1 MGACVGS
8 WDAGRPRWACTQ
20 RPPFNPAQEASPL
33 DGTATRRAARPLV
46 SNAPLPSWEH
56 NNLSWAG
63 GGGCGRR
70 HLETR
75 SPRCAGD
82 ILASA
87 RPAVGK
93 PPLAAGLFFLGAA
106 APGSTRCCPCCLRG
120 AAPQRAAGCA
130 QPAAAQTLSPGPKPA
145 GWGDFQEPVSPRATG
160 RSLTRETSLKQGC
173 AGPATSFCC
182 ACISLCWQLRQGS
195 QLACTNPDTALPGAG
210 QPAGALTVL
219 SPI

>member
-20 RPPFNPAQEASPL
+20 RPPFRPAQEASPL

-93 PPLAAGLFFLGAA
+93 PPFGRRSFFPGGRGPREHPLLPMLPPRGGAA
-106 APGSTRCCPCCLRG
+106 ACGRL
-120 AAPQRAAGCA
+120 RAACGSSNPFPWA
-130 QPAAAQTLSPGPKPA
+130 QPCRLGRLPGACEPPRHRPVADSRDLAQAGVRGPRHKLLLRLYFPMLAAA
-145 GWGDFQEPVSPRATG
+145 
-160 RSLTRETSLKQGC
+160 
-173 AGPATSFCC
+173 
-182 ACISLCWQLRQGS
+182 
-195 QLACTNPDTALPGAG
+195 AG
-210 QPAGALTVL
+210 QPASLH
-219 SPI
+219 